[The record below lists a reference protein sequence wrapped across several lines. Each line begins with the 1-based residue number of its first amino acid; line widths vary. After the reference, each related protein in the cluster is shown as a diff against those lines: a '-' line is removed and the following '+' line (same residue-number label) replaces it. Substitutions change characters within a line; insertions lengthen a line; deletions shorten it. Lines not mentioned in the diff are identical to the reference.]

1 LGPLIFTIQQNQCD
15 KRNEVNALL
24 NSRRG
29 FTLMELIVVMAVLAI
44 LVTIAVPYFKD
55 YAGKARLARLSY
67 DMRLVEDACHM
78 YHEDHSVWP
87 VEPDLVNPVGNVLN
101 YARKVFAPEE
111 LSALGDL
118 YRINLGLLKD
128 YVRLRSNDRDFYLL
142 LESVVAFDDGVAFN

>member
-1 LGPLIFTIQQNQCD
+1 
-15 KRNEVNALL
+15 
-24 NSRRG
+24 
-29 FTLMELIVVMAVLAI
+29 
-44 LVTIAVPYFKD
+44 
-55 YAGKARLARLSY
+55 
-67 DMRLVEDACHM
+67 M